1 MTSPKMDANPPQH
14 RRMRLASRG
23 ASLVVGVLLGL
34 APLLAGQDMLGKLG
48 EKQNYRSKRIS
59 SYDRSGGNRDSI
71 SIDPGKTA
79 VLAEIKGP
87 AAIHHIWVTI
97 AAEAFY
103 GRKIVLRIYW
113 DGEEVPSVE
122 APIGDFFGV
131 GHGLNRNFTSLPIAC
146 SSEGR
151 ARNCYWYMPFRWSC
165 RVTATNEGAR
175 PVAAFYYYID
185 YRELDG
191 LRPDAPYFHAQYRQ
205 DFPCMGDKNYVIL
218 DAVGAGHYVGCN
230 LSVLQ
235 RTMGW
240 WGEGDDM
247 IYVDGESTPS
257 LHGTG
262 SEDYFSDAWGM
273 RRDEHP
279 FYGCP
284 LQEEDF
290 QPGAKAT
297 VYRFHIPDPVPFKK
311 SIRVTIEH
319 GHANDRTDYYSSV
332 AYWYQTEPH
341 VPYPPLPPVEKRLPL
356 ALEAPENFLFPKWE
370 AVAAEG
376 GSVFEDRASR
386 LEFSAPRLTESLTP
400 YYDAA
405 GIRYPVL
412 RTDGA
417 AEGTKAELRFP
428 VEVSDLYAVTLYF
441 LKTPASGNFHVLKRG
456 KTPEIPEGA
465 YEALAT
471 FEGYSRGDQIIA
483 LNLKDVLLERGMN
496 SLLFEVA
503 GRDERSA
510 GLEIAFVGL
519 SLNPSARRF
528 AVEWNVV
535 GPFPAADMNDLQT
548 VYAPEREIDL
558 TKKYKGKNDVEVG
571 WRVVHADDTGYIR
584 LDQLVQPHEQVLVY
598 GLGYVYSPDDR
609 QAVIL
614 LGSDD
619 GIRVWVNDELVHTN
633 PSYRGAAP
641 DQDRLAVNLKQ
652 GWNKVLIKVL
662 QGAGGWGYYF
672 RFSDPKAE
680 LLWALKPGDVN
691 KAGESSVSQENRR

>member
-1 MTSPKMDANPPQH
+1 MRHDTSRFATLSG
-14 RRMRLASRG
+14 RAARLALG
-23 ASLVVGVLLGL
+23 GLILALASGPSLS
-34 APLLAGQDMLGKLG
+34 GQDLLGKLG

-59 SYDRSGGNRDSI
+59 SYDRTGGNRDSI
-71 SIDPGKTA
+71 VIEPGKTA

-87 AAIHHIWVTI
+87 AAIHHFWVTI

-113 DGEEVPSVE
+113 DGEDVPSVE
-122 APIGDFFGV
+122 APVGDFFGV
-131 GHGLNRNFTSLPIAC
+131 GHGLNRDLSSLPIAC

-165 RVTATNEGAR
+165 RVTATNEGTQ
-175 PVAAFYYYID
+175 PVDAFYYYID

-205 DFPCMGDKNYVIL
+205 EFPCVGDKNYVIL
-218 DAVGAGHYVGCN
+218 DAAGAGHYVGCN

-247 IYVDGESTPS
+247 IYVDGEAAPS

-273 RRDEHP
+273 RQAQRL

-290 QPGAKAT
+290 QPGSKAT
-297 VYRFHIPDPVPFKK
+297 VYRFHVPDPVPFKK

-319 GHANDRTDYYSSV
+319 GHANDRSDYDSSV

-341 VPYPPLPPVEKRLPL
+341 VPFPSLPTPDKRLPY
-356 ALEAPENFLFPKWE
+356 ALETPENFVFPKWE
-370 AVAAEG
+370 AVHSQGPA
-376 GSVFEDRASR
+376 VYEDRGAGLR
-386 LEFSAPRLTESLTP
+386 LTSPRLAASLTS
-400 YYDAA
+400 YYDASGA
-405 GIRYPVL
+405 RYPVL

-417 AEGTKAELRFP
+417 GVGTRAELRFS
-428 VEVSDLYAVTLYF
+428 VETTDLYAVNLYF
-441 LKTPASGNFHVLKRG
+441 LKAPTSGSCLILKKKTTPDN
-456 KTPEIPEGA
+456 PDGA
-465 YEALAT
+465 FEALGT
-471 FEGYSRGDQIIA
+471 FEGYARDGQLAA
-483 LNLKDVLLERGMN
+483 LTLKDVLLEAGSNALTLEAAGKDEKAAGM
-496 SLLFEVA
+496 
-503 GRDERSA
+503 
-510 GLEIAFVGL
+510 EIAFVGL

-528 AVEWNVV
+528 IPEWNLI
-535 GPFPAADMNDLQT
+535 GPFPAADMNDLLT
-548 VYAPEREIDL
+548 VYPPEKETDL
-558 TKKYKGKNDVEVG
+558 AKKYRGKNDLEVG
-571 WRVVHADDTGYIR
+571 WRTVQADATGYVR
-584 LDQLVQPHEQVLVY
+584 LDNLIQPNEQALVY
-598 GLGYVYSPDDR
+598 GLVYVFSPDDR
-609 QAVIL
+609 RATVL

-619 GIRVWVNDELVHTN
+619 GVRVWVDDVLVHTN
-633 PSYRGAAP
+633 PAYRGAVA
-641 DQDRLAVNLKQ
+641 DQDRVAVGLAK

-672 RFSDPKAE
+672 RFSDPKGE
-680 LLWALKPGDVN
+680 LRWSLKPEEAKKPGDP
-691 KAGESSVSQENRR
+691 GMGLSRP

>member
-1 MTSPKMDANPPQH
+1 MRNEIPRIATLA
-14 RRMRLASRG
+14 RRAAGLTLAGLILVLASG
-23 ASLVVGVLLGL
+23 P
-34 APLLAGQDMLGKLG
+34 PLSGQDLLGKLG
-48 EKQNYRSKRIS
+48 DKQTYRSKRIS
-59 SYDRSGGNRDSI
+59 SYDRTGGNRDSI
-71 SIDPGKTA
+71 AIEPGKTA

-113 DGEEVPSVE
+113 DGEDVPSVE
-122 APIGDFFGV
+122 APVGDFFGV
-131 GHGLNRNFTSLPIAC
+131 GHGLNRNLSSLPIAC

-165 RVTATNEGAR
+165 RVTATNEGAQT
-175 PVAAFYYYID
+175 VDAFYYYVD
-185 YRELDG
+185 YRELDS

-205 DFPCMGDKNYVIL
+205 EFPCLGDKNYVIL
-218 DAVGAGHYVGCN
+218 DAAGAGHYVGCN
-230 LSVLQ
+230 LSILQ

-247 IYVDGESTPS
+247 ISVDGEAAPS

-273 RRDEHP
+273 RQSQQL

-319 GHANDRTDYYSSV
+319 GHANDRSDYDSSV

-341 VPYPPLPPVEKRLPL
+341 VPFPPLPTPDKRLPYAL
-356 ALEAPENFLFPKWE
+356 ARPDNFVFPKWE
-370 AVAAEG
+370 AVRAEG
-376 GSVFEDRASR
+376 PAVYEDRGAGLR
-386 LEFSAPRLTESLTP
+386 LTSPRLAASLTS
-400 YYDAA
+400 YYDAS
-405 GIRYPVL
+405 GTRYPVL

-417 AEGTKAELRFP
+417 GAGTRAELRFS
-428 VEVSDLYAVTLYF
+428 VETTDLYSVDLYF
-441 LKTPASGNFHVLKRG
+441 LKAPASGNCLILK
-456 KTPEIPEGA
+456 KKVTPENPDGA
-465 YEALAT
+465 YEALGT
-471 FEGYSRGDQIIA
+471 FDGYARDGQLAA
-483 LNLKDVLLERGMN
+483 LTLKDVLLEAGSN
-496 SLLFEVA
+496 ALTFEVA
-503 GRDERSA
+503 GKDERAS
-510 GLEIAFVGL
+510 GLEIGFVGL

-528 AVEWNVV
+528 IPEWNLI
-535 GPFPAADMNDLQT
+535 GPFPAADMNDLLT
-548 VYAPEREIDL
+548 VYPPERETDL
-558 TKKYKGKNDVEVG
+558 AKKYKGKNDLEVG
-571 WRVVHADDTGYIR
+571 WRTVQADATGYVR
-584 LDQLVQPHEQVLVY
+584 LDNIIQPNEQVLVY
-598 GLGYVYSPDDR
+598 GLVYVSSPDDR
-609 QAVIL
+609 RATVL

-619 GIRVWVNDELVHTN
+619 GVRVWVDDVLVHTN
-633 PSYRGAAP
+633 PAYRGAEP
-641 DQDRLAVNLKQ
+641 DQDRVTVALRK

-672 RFSDPKAE
+672 RFSDPKGE
-680 LLWALKPGDVN
+680 LRWSLRPEEAKKGADSGLGLSRP
-691 KAGESSVSQENRR
+691 